1 MKPSG
6 STYWVVIVSLF
17 FAYLLAIV
25 PLPDWALN
33 WRPQWVLLFV
43 FYWTMALPYRVGLG
57 LSWTAGLL
65 LDVLEDP
72 INGPIDLLQH
82 HHVIILLMLPQLQE

>member
-25 PLPDWALN
+25 PLPDRALN

-43 FYWTMALPYRVGLG
+43 FYLTMALPNRVGLG
-57 LSWTAGLL
+57 LGELVVRRRERGFQAVALFHSLRGRGQSGLGRH
-65 LDVLEDP
+65 
-72 INGPIDLLQH
+72 I
-82 HHVIILLMLPQLQE
+82 